1 MLKFPSIDS
10 ISHVFKYVRTRNNWH
25 LGRNEPEKFIRK
37 VDYIGSTKLH
47 GSNGSILV
55 NVQTGHVEAFSRE
68 RPLTIES
75 DNYGFA
81 FWVSANREAI
91 LEFTN
96 RFVSGYTT
104 FSGDEVRFFGE
115 WVGKGIQKG
124 VAVSELEKHFVCFMV
139 HFADN
144 FFFPGV
150 YDNSPFRW
158 IAETPTFGI
167 TLDFS
172 EGVDNA
178 AVLEDIENLTNLV
191 EMECPW
197 GKLHG
202 VTGTGEGIVW
212 MPVLNSLAQDTSL
225 WFKSKGLKHKNPN
238 KEGKKITIDP
248 TVVEGI
254 NKLIENILPEWR
266 LEQGISYLKENGM
279 SVDAK
284 FTGEYIKWI
293 HKDILKECTE
303 EIAANGYEWRQVNG
317 PVSTK
322 ARAYFLKAVQESAMN
337 G

>member
-10 ISHVFKYVRTRNNWH
+10 IAHVFKYVRSRNNWH
-25 LGRNEPEKFIRK
+25 LGRNEPEKFIRR

-47 GSNGSILV
+47 GSNGSIAV
-55 NVQTGHVEAFSRE
+55 NLETGEVEAFSRE
-68 RPLTIES
+68 RPLTVDS

-81 FWVSANREAI
+81 FWVAANREAI
-91 LEFTN
+91 YNFAKS
-96 RFVSGYTT
+96 RFSDGV
-104 FSGDEVRFFGE
+104 VRFYGE
-115 WVGKGIQKG
+115 WVGRGIQKG

-139 HFADN
+139 HFDGA

-150 YDNSPFRW
+150 YENSPFRW
-158 IAETPTFGI
+158 IAETHLFGI

-172 EGVDNA
+172 EGADNTGA
-178 AVLEDIENLTNLV
+178 LNDIEKLTNAV
-191 EMECPW
+191 EAECPW
-197 GKLHG
+197 GKMHN
-202 VTGTGEGIVW
+202 VSGTGEGIVW
-212 MPVLNSLAQDTSL
+212 MPVSNNLAQDTSL
-225 WFKSKGLKHKNPN
+225 WFKSKGLKHKNPD
-238 KEGKKITIDP
+238 KDGKKITIDP

-322 ARAYFLKAVQESAMN
+322 ARAYFLKAVQESAMS